1 MKECKHMLIM
11 LRYIIKPFL
20 GLFLLAAVPH
30 YMAAKDQ
37 LPPNRIWPTTCCLG
51 IDLAKTSV
59 GWYQKT
65 GSACEMNGSIDF
77 SRILLDLDYGIGTIQ
92 RDYRQHKGSFTLSRG
107 YYFRIGLGYNFLAP
121 TIDHNQFFIG
131 FRYAR
136 SFFNFQL
143 ESNKLQCKHPSDKPC
158 IEKCRPPNSLS
169 ASLKKPQGAQV
180 AHWWEWVV
188 GGKVYVMPMLS
199 IGCTA
204 RYKFSKKLEKPLA
217 TVPFDIPGFGLEE
230 SDHAFGY
237 SLYLLIR
244 IPLQK
249 SKKICDQSFA
259 QKSTT

>member
-1 MKECKHMLIM
+1 M

-20 GLFLLAAVPH
+20 AAFLLAALPQYIV
-30 YMAAKDQ
+30 AKDQ
-37 LPPNRIWPTTCCLG
+37 LPSNRIWPSTCCIG
-51 IDLAKTSV
+51 IDLAKTCV

-65 GSACEMNGSIDF
+65 GSAYEMNGSIDF

-92 RDYRQHKGSFTLSRG
+92 RDHRQDKGSFTFSEG
-107 YYFRIGLGYNFLAP
+107 YYFRIGLSYNFMPP

-131 FRYAR
+131 FRYAK
-136 SFFNFQL
+136 SFFDFQL
-143 ESNKLQCKHPSDKPC
+143 KSNKLQCEHLSDKPC
-158 IEKCRPPNSLS
+158 SEKCTPPNGLPVSLQ
-169 ASLKKPQGAQV
+169 KRQGGQI

-188 GGKVYVMPMLS
+188 GGKVYLMPMLS

-217 TVPFDIPGFGLEE
+217 TFPFDIPGFGLAEF
-230 SDHAFGY
+230 DHAFGY

-244 IPLQK
+244 IPLEK
-249 SKKICDQSFA
+249 PNKICDQSFA